1 MAGCFAEVGGH
12 GESPVE
18 VMGAAAAADR
28 GSMKR
33 GMSQSKRIV
42 TISAVGLALL
52 VLAGMLA
59 PGSTQAHEPTDSSRA
74 RSNRMGE
81 ARPSMSPSTDP
92 HEDLIALG
100 VLQQRGFALS
110 MYAAEQGPLYTI
122 HDEDGHELA
131 TLLTAA
137 QVQQRFPELSL
148 RAIDFRA
155 PTHDG
160 GPEQVMHADPLGDE
174 H

>member
-1 MAGCFAEVGGH
+1 
-12 GESPVE
+12 
-18 VMGAAAAADR
+18 
-28 GSMKR
+28 
-33 GMSQSKRIV
+33 MSQSKRIV

-59 PGSTQAHEPTDSSRA
+59 PGSTQADEPSDSSRTA
-74 RSNRMGE
+74 GSNGMGE
-81 ARPSMSPSTDP
+81 ARPSMSASTDP
-92 HEDLIALG
+92 HEGLIALG

-122 HDEDGHELA
+122 HDEHGSELA

-160 GPEQVMHADPLGDE
+160 GPEQIMHADPLGDE

>member
-1 MAGCFAEVGGH
+1 
-12 GESPVE
+12 
-18 VMGAAAAADR
+18 
-28 GSMKR
+28 
-33 GMSQSKRIV
+33 MSQSKRIV

-59 PGSTQAHEPTDSSRA
+59 PGLTQAHEPSETSRA
-74 RSNRMGE
+74 GSNRPRE
-81 ARPSMSPSTDP
+81 ARPSMSASTDP
-92 HEDLIALG
+92 HEGLIALG

-122 HDEDGHELA
+122 HDEHGSELG

-155 PTHDG
+155 PANDG
-160 GPEQVMHADPLGDE
+160 GPEQIMHADPLGDE
-174 H
+174 Q

>member
-1 MAGCFAEVGGH
+1 
-12 GESPVE
+12 
-18 VMGAAAAADR
+18 MGADVAADR
-28 GSMKR
+28 RGMKR

-52 VLAGMLA
+52 VLAGTLA
-59 PGSTQAHEPTDSSRA
+59 PGLTQAHEPSGPGRPGLNPI
-74 RSNRMGE
+74 RE
-81 ARPSMSPSTDP
+81 AQPSFSPSTDP

-110 MYAAEQGPLYTI
+110 MYASEQGPLYTI
-122 HDEDGHELA
+122 HDEDGRELA
-131 TLLTAA
+131 TLLTAS

-155 PTHDG
+155 PTQEA
-160 GPEQVMHADPLGDE
+160 GPDQVMHADPLGDK